1 MKPRYIGL
9 IVAGLGIALFITLFS
24 PFASSHP
31 DGLERVAE
39 DKGFLEVADSP
50 PYELISD
57 YVFPWVDNED
67 LATVLSGIV
76 GCSSRRPWFRH
87 LPTDTPAPP
96 RPTPAGAA
104 NGGAFPSA
112 SAMSRAEAPYT
123 RPMLEPSCRPP
134 WPTYSPSP

>member
-39 DKGFLEVADSP
+39 DKGFLQVADSP

-57 YVFPWVDNED
+57 YVFPWVDNDD

-76 GCSSRRPWFRH
+76 GVLIVAAVVFAVGFLLSRPG
-87 LPTDTPAPP
+87 AAQ
-96 RPTPAGAA
+96 RPTPR
-104 NGGAFPSA
+104 GGGS
-112 SAMSRAEAPYT
+112 S
-123 RPMLEPSCRPP
+123 
-134 WPTYSPSP
+134 